1 MKVIIAG
8 GRHFSDLMTVNRA
21 LAAFQDEHDTEITE
35 IVSGGATG
43 ADRLGETWAR
53 RAHIPIKKYPA
64 EWKKHGRKAG
74 PIRNGVMAAY
84 ADALVAFWDGE
95 SPGTKDMI
103 QQAKALGLIVKV
115 VHYTPLAAYHPGT

>member
-21 LAAFQDEHDTEITE
+21 LADFQDKHGAITE

-64 EWKKHGRKAG
+64 EWKKYGKGAG
-74 PIRNGVMAAY
+74 PIRNGTMAEY

-95 SPGTKDMI
+95 SAGTCNMI
-103 QQAKALGLIVKV
+103 QQAKEIGLIVKV